1 MCVWMLCTGGLL
13 RYAPAYTFFLKGC
26 TPPKQAKRSSRLAL
40 FSVLD
45 DDDGRPDDD
54 LLSGLFLLFRRLLS
68 PQFLS
73 FLLLLFHCL
82 QFRLPPQFLFL
93 LSHCFQLLFLL
104 PSLVAAVPHVAA
116 VRLASAIPLSLLDH
130 VISGLAER
138 GHRRGS

>member
-54 LLSGLFLLFRRLLS
+54 LLSGLQRGKRAPTRFMIPACGDDERVIGGRS
-68 PQFLS
+68 PNM
-73 FLLLLFHCL
+73 
-82 QFRLPPQFLFL
+82 
-93 LSHCFQLLFLL
+93 
-104 PSLVAAVPHVAA
+104 
-116 VRLASAIPLSLLDH
+116 ASSTPLDWL
-130 VISGLAER
+130 EM
-138 GHRRGS
+138 GSKHIIAYWNYALIEL